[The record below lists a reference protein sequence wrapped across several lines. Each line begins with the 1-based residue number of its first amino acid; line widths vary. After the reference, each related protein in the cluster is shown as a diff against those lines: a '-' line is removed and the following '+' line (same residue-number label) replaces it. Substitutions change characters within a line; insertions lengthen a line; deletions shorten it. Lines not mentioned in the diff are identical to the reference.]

1 MHRYDQ
7 QPIMIFHPLH
17 SEIHRP
23 RLFNNPFYYE
33 PHPLCRLAVDH
44 LRQCIETQTAWQEE
58 IARGKM
64 FGVLVVEKPSGEIG
78 YLAAYSGQIGE
89 RADWEDFVPAVFD
102 YLQPTGYFKTEEE
115 NISRIN
121 QEITCLATSPQRQ
134 KAIEQLATI
143 REEAKQTIEQYRQQ
157 MAEAKRKRDLSRE
170 QGTGNGGEEA
180 RIRESQFMKAELRRL
195 KKRSAIRI
203 SAMAAAVQTFDTEIE
218 KLKTERKQRSD
229 DLQNWLFQ
237 HFRMRNAQGEE
248 RDLISIFAATVQRI
262 PPSGA
267 GECCAPKLLQYAFL
281 NKLRP
286 LAMAEF
292 WWGASPKTELRR
304 HLHYYSACRGKCK
317 PILEF
322 MLRGMDVAKNPLDSL
337 EKKTLEIVYED
348 AFLAVVNK
356 PEGMLSVPGKSC
368 RESVYSLMRAHW
380 PDADGPLMV
389 HRLDMATSGLLIVAK
404 TQAVYRLL
412 QMQFARR
419 EIGKRYV
426 ALLVSRPKVSS
437 QGTITLPLCPDP
449 LDRPRQIV
457 DKEHGKTAITDYRIE
472 DSSGPFTR
480 ITLYPHTGRTHQ
492 LRVHC
497 AHIDGL
503 NVPIVGDVLYGS
515 QADRL
520 FLHAAELTFTHPITD
535 KRLTFTREPDF

>member
-1 MHRYDQ
+1 
-7 QPIMIFHPLH
+7 
-17 SEIHRP
+17 
-23 RLFNNPFYYE
+23 
-33 PHPLCRLAVDH
+33 
-44 LRQCIETQTAWQEE
+44 
-58 IARGKM
+58 
-64 FGVLVVEKPSGEIG
+64 
-78 YLAAYSGQIGE
+78 
-89 RADWEDFVPAVFD
+89 
-102 YLQPTGYFKTEEE
+102 
-115 NISRIN
+115 
-121 QEITCLATSPQRQ
+121 
-134 KAIEQLATI
+134 
-143 REEAKQTIEQYRQQ
+143 
-157 MAEAKRKRDLSRE
+157 
-170 QGTGNGGEEA
+170 
-180 RIRESQFMKAELRRL
+180 
-195 KKRSAIRI
+195 
-203 SAMAAAVQTFDTEIE
+203 MAAAVQTFDTEIE

-248 RDLISIFAATVQRI
+248 RDLISIFAAAVQRI

-322 MLRGMDVAKNPLDSL
+322 MLRGMNVAKNPLDSL

-368 RESVYSLMRAHW
+368 RESVYSLMRVHW
-380 PDADGPLMV
+380 PDADSPLMV
-389 HRLDMATSGLLIVAK
+389 HRLDMATSGLLVVAK

-412 QMQFARR
+412 QMLFARR

-437 QGTITLPLCPDP
+437 QGTITLPLCPNP

-472 DSSGPFTR
+472 DTSGPFTR